1 MKKFSEPVAED
12 EMTDEEMNQF
22 FHLDPP
28 FTASSQPCNPTPLE
42 ANLQIPRYLSSIHEP
57 EFAKMIDEHAP
68 SLDRPVNKEA
78 VRHAA
83 VLTHHLTILTL
94 EQSLW
99 TCYLKCGTGT
109 LTSSITDRIFW
120 PASVVAERTSDHD
133 CLEFVQRRLRDLENE
148 ERTLHE
154 QWSQKITQIDDY
166 EGIWARPIQAFVVE
180 QTESSRQ
187 NIHHQIEMVEFD
199 YQAYRLEGDFLK
211 ESPSKAQVQ
220 SLFSPLS
227 R

>member
-1 MKKFSEPVAED
+1 
-12 EMTDEEMNQF
+12 MTDEEMNQF

-42 ANLQIPRYLSSIHEP
+42 ANLQIPSYLSSIHETD
-57 EFAKMIDEHAP
+57 FAKMIEEHAP
-68 SLDRPVNKEA
+68 ALDRPVNKEA
-78 VRHAA
+78 VRHAT

-109 LTSSITDRIFW
+109 LTSNITDRIFW
-120 PASVVAERTSDHD
+120 PASVVTGRTSNHD
-133 CLEFVQRRLRDLENE
+133 CLEFVQRRLCDLENE

-154 QWSQKITQIDDY
+154 QWNQKKTQIDDY
-166 EGIWARPIQAFVVE
+166 EGIWAKPIRAFVVE

-187 NIHHQIEMVEFD
+187 NIRHQIEMVEFEHR
-199 YQAYRLEGDFLK
+199 AYRLEGDFLK
-211 ESPSKAQVQ
+211 ASPSTAQVQ

-227 R
+227 MIFYSMV